1 MNYLHKGLFALAGI
15 AASITMLGAPKA
27 SAVEYPT
34 YSTPVFN
41 TFTSTPYGDERDFV
55 KIKSDNGGSYSNELT
70 SCADGATATVAV
82 YIHNNAASG
91 YNGANNDGSAVATG
105 TRLAL
110 VSNYGATGTTFNIN
124 GNLSASNAATASNG
138 ASINCADGEYELS
151 YVSGSAKLYG
161 IGQSGVALPDSV
173 FTAGGA
179 SIGALAKNGVW
190 PGCWEFIGA
199 VQAQVK
205 LVKKPAPVVKI
216 CVADKFIA
224 AKINRTTFDSSAEAA
239 VENAVVQSFVFTA
252 TDKNGAVVETKTV
265 STSANTASYRFVKD
279 VAGDYTVSVVIN
291 TDKGVATGDCAKT
304 ITVTE
309 VPTTPVY
316 TCEGIVVAKIG
327 DAKNR
332 AVRVSVNTVA
342 EPTNRVSVGTFVV
355 NFGDGKADT
364 SSADNTYAKDGTYNV
379 VLKSLNFTV
388 DGKTVTLG
396 GDALAKC
403 AVSITVSNVETCAI
417 DASKPNDANCVA
429 CPYNG
434 TILLGNANCAKPR
447 LLPQTGAGSSIGVF
461 IAASMVGMFG
471 YRAYAARKM
480 Q

>member
-1 MNYLHKGLFALAGI
+1 MNYLKSGIFALAGLV
-15 AASITMLGAPKA
+15 AATGMMFASPKA
-27 SAVEYPT
+27 LAANTGPAFNIYNGVDGVGSESDFLRIGTDGSGGNNIEACQDGQIVDFWMYVHNGASEY
-34 YSTPVFN
+34 N
-41 TFTSTPYGDERDFV
+41 
-55 KIKSDNGGSYSNELT
+55 
-70 SCADGATATVAV
+70 
-82 YIHNNAASG
+82 
-91 YNGANNDGSAVATG
+91 NGANLEGVSVAHNTVLGFAVDNADYTNSHTLSATIKSNETSAISDTATITCGGQKVALEYVG
-105 TRLAL
+105 
-110 VSNYGATGTTFNIN
+110 VSGFNTTDTSGLYGIN
-124 GNLSASNAATASNG
+124 GDPING
-138 ASINCADGEYELS
+138 ASIGR
-151 YVSGSAKLYG
+151 
-161 IGQSGVALPDSV
+161 
-173 FTAGGA
+173 AGG
-179 SIGALAKNGVW
+179 VV
-190 PGCWEFIGA
+190 PGCWNYRA
-199 VQAQVK
+199 RVNVQVRIKVQPK
-205 LVKKPAPVVKI
+205 PVVKE
-216 CVADKFIA
+216 CVASVFA
-224 AKINRTTFDSSAEAA
+224 AFTRVNRTTFDFTARAN
-239 VENAVVQSFVFTA
+239 VDNAVVTSFIFTA
-252 TDKNGAVVETKTV
+252 KDKNGAVVDTKTV
-265 STSANTASYRFVKD
+265 TTSANNASYRFAKD

-304 ITVTE
+304 VTVTE

-355 NFGDGKADT
+355 NYGDGKADT

-388 DGKTVTLG
+388 DGKTVTLS

-403 AVSITVSNVETCAI
+403 SVSITVSNVDTCPL

-434 TILLGNANCAKPR
+434 TILIGSANCVKPR

-461 IAASMVGMFG
+461 ILASMVGMFG
-471 YRAYAARKM
+471 YRSFAARK